1 MYEVTLED
9 WTGMDYA
16 VPSKQEIAGGTTIE
30 ELLNQLG
37 LGEDYGYFSI
47 LLNSRTVPLSTV
59 LENGDKLIFI
69 PLMTDG

>member
-16 VPSKQEIAGGTTIE
+16 IPSKQEIAGGTTIE